1 MRLSRPSSAAAL
13 MVLAALSHATPA
25 HGQMSRLAVSLD
37 SLVARAE
44 RDSLD
49 PVAQYELG
57 IGYWASQRYDDAEHA
72 LRRSVAIEPK
82 TAAGYLA
89 LSFLPYA
96 RRPKLWFE
104 EDRGRI
110 PAELKEAVAESDRLY
125 RRAFMIDPM
134 VDLQIYGLMLPPLPG
149 GRYDRVTQSL
159 LQGFG
164 GFFGGQY
171 LAAFDG
177 FDAVLN
183 SIPARDRTAKAA
195 GTLLWYHGLAAA
207 HIERYGTAA
216 QDVRILLD
224 WVMAREKTDSIAPF
238 ATLRSNEFRYVL
250 AALEQEAGQRD
261 SALAHFQEV
270 LTTDLGQYMAHVR
283 MAAIY
288 SFRQQWDLAIEE
300 RRRAIA
306 TNPDDSSLLYDLGFT
321 LAQAQ
326 RLTEARDVLVRAMAM
341 NPLNA
346 RIPYVLGR
354 VQVALHDPSARGT
367 LERFVAMAP
376 STFADQVAEA
386 RTSLASLP

>member
-1 MRLSRPSSAAAL
+1 MRLNCRPTAAAISL
-13 MVLAALSHATPA
+13 LAALAFAPPA
-25 HGQMSRLAVSLD
+25 QGQMSRLAVSLD
-37 SLVARAE
+37 TLVARAE

-57 IGYWASQRYDDAEHA
+57 IGYWASRRYDDAERV

-96 RRPKLWFE
+96 RRPKLWLE
-104 EDRGRI
+104 EARGRI
-110 PAELKEAVAESDRLY
+110 PDELKEAVAESDRLY

-134 VDLQIYGLMLPPLPG
+134 VDLQIYGLLLPPLPG
-149 GRYDRVTQSL
+149 RSYDRVTQSL
-159 LQGFG
+159 LQGYD
-164 GFFGGQY
+164 GFFSGQY
-171 LAAFDG
+171 LAAFNG

-183 SIPARDRTAKAA
+183 SIPPKDRTAKAA

-207 HIERYGTAA
+207 HIEQYGTAA
-216 QDVRILLD
+216 HDVRILLER
-224 WVMAREKTDSIAPF
+224 VMAREKTDSIAVF
-238 ATLRSNEFRYVL
+238 ATLRSTEFRYVL
-250 AALEQEAGQRD
+250 AALEQEAGNRD
-261 SALAHFQEV
+261 SALVHFQEV

-288 SFRQQWDLAIEE
+288 TFRQQWDLAIEE
-300 RRRAIA
+300 RRRAIV
-306 TNPDDSSLLYDLGFT
+306 TNPDDSSLLYDLGYT

-326 RLTEARDVLVRAMAM
+326 RLAEARDVLVRAMTL
-341 NPLNA
+341 NPLNC

-354 VQVALHDPSARGT
+354 VQLALRDPAARGT
-367 LERFVAMAP
+367 LEHFVAMAP
-376 STFADQVAEA
+376 STFREQVAEA